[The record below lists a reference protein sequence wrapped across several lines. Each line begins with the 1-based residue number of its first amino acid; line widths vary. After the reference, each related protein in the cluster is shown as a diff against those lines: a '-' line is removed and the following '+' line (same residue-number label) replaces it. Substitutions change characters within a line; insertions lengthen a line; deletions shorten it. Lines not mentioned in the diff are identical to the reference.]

1 MIGNKIPVVAIV
13 GSANVDLFFKTE
25 RLPLPGETVVASVFN
40 KSYGGKGANQAVAV
54 SKLGG
59 RAIMVCKLGGDEG
72 GRELLD
78 NFLRA
83 GVETKWIVK
92 DPETPSGMAFITVDR
107 NGENSIVLYTGAN
120 MKLESS
126 DVEKAIEGIKEA
138 DIVVTQLEI
147 PISTVRKTAEISKK
161 LNLPFILNP
170 APASK
175 EDISDILKMVDVL
188 CPNRAEAQALTGEKI
203 ESLEDARK
211 SVRKLLSLGPG
222 CVVLTLGSWGALLCT
237 GDGEKLFPAPE
248 VEVVDTTGAGDAFVG
263 ALAFALARGNSEEES
278 VRFATLAA
286 AISVTKDGTQAGL
299 PTLEEVIALERRVSR

>member
-1 MIGNKIPVVAIV
+1 MGDEKKPVVAIV
-13 GSANVDLFFKTE
+13 GSANVDIFFKTE
-25 RLPLPGETVVASVFN
+25 RLPFPGETVVASAFY

-54 SKLGG
+54 AKLGG

-72 GRELLD
+72 GRELFD
-78 NFLRA
+78 NFCRA
-83 GVETKWIVK
+83 GVETSWIVK
-92 DPETPSGMAFITVDR
+92 DPETSSGMAFITVDR
-107 NGENSIVLYTGAN
+107 KGENSIVLYTGAN
-120 MKLESS
+120 MKFGSS
-126 DVEKAIEGIKEA
+126 DVERAIEGIKEA

-147 PISTVRKTAEISKK
+147 PISTVRRTGEIAKE
-161 LNLPFILNP
+161 LNLPFVLNP

-175 EDISDILKMVDVL
+175 EDISNILGIVDVL

-203 ESLEDARK
+203 ESIDDARK
-211 SVRKLLSLGPG
+211 VGRKLLSLGPR

-237 GDGEKLFPAPE
+237 QDYEELFPAPD

-263 ALAFALARGNSEEES
+263 ALAFALARGSSKAEA

-299 PTLEEVIALERRVSR
+299 PTLEEVVALERRISG